1 MLARLGTLVA
11 IALVVLGAALGGV
24 LVPIDNGLR
33 DVRFGAATRPV
44 TGNTVFVDIDS
55 RSLSATGIWPW
66 PRTVHARL
74 LDALMQL
81 GADDVFFDIDFSSAS
96 NPSDDEAFAAA
107 LERAGG
113 FAYLSG
119 FSQLSPDGPSGG
131 TNLPLPQFRA
141 LADTVSVN
149 IGVDAQGV
157 VRSYPMS
164 RQLDGVEVPSLAV
177 VLSHSEPRAGTSFNI
192 DFGIDPRGIDRISA
206 ADLLAGRIDAAR
218 VQGKQVVVGA
228 SAVEL
233 RDIFFVPRFEP
244 LPGAMVQI
252 LAAETLMQGRAL
264 APLPWFPAAAV
275 AFLLLVAVV
284 FGRRASLALSLGAIL
299 FAFVLV
305 EGIAFAL
312 HAGLA
317 QQADTGAVWLTLL
330 LLAVAALWREMLQKR
345 RHQKLAELERD
356 GTLRILHQ
364 VIADN
369 AEGIVVVDA
378 TGTVIAAS
386 HLAETLLPAGLVGT
400 DIAQVLPA
408 GLRETVADALGGRA
422 LPRGTREHLLQT
434 ASGPRQIE
442 YSATLSQLD
451 QSSGGSGADRRVV
464 CLTFR
469 DVTERRA
476 LEVELE
482 HRASYDLLTG
492 ALSGTGLLDRIA
504 ALLRSGPELS
514 LLVVNPGR
522 FQSVN
527 ATLGHSLGDLLL
539 QELTR
544 RLDACGADAVGRLG
558 GDSFVLVYGRR
569 FEAEERETLFQRIL
583 DGVTRPYVLG
593 DNHHATVPASLGF
606 TDTSLSPPVAETLLS
621 HADLALVV
629 AKRRVGSHAA
639 IFDPR
644 LDEDIN
650 QQLNLET
657 ALRDALA
664 RGELETLYQPQV
676 DLGTGRVT
684 GAESLL
690 RWHHPVLG
698 DVLPAQFIRLA
709 EETGLIAE
717 IGRWVLNR
725 ACRDAVNWPGG
736 ATVAVNISPVQFE
749 ITDVV
754 AEVKAALAASGLSA
768 DRLEVEI
775 TEGVFV
781 EDAPSTSAQL
791 EAIRALGVTVSLDD
805 FGTGYSSLGYL
816 DRLPVDKIKIDQS
829 FTRGLLQGGAAE
841 ATVHAV
847 LLLARSLNKLV
858 IAEGVETEAQRRELW
873 KLGCKAGQGYL
884 FGRAQSPELVASL
897 FAEPMLLPLAV

>member
-1 MLARLGTLVA
+1 MLARLGTLAV
-11 IALVVLGAALGGV
+11 IALVVLGAALGGA

-33 DVRFGAATRPV
+33 DIRFGAAPHAV
-44 TGNTVFVDIDS
+44 SGNVVFVDIDS
-55 RSLSATGIWPW
+55 RSLQAIGVWPW
-66 PRTVHARL
+66 PRRTHAQI

-81 GADDVFFDIDFSSAS
+81 GAGDVFFDIDFSAAS
-96 NPSDDEAFAAA
+96 NAADDEAFAAA

-119 FSQLSPDGPSGG
+119 FSQLSSNGPLGG
-131 TNLPLPQFRA
+131 TNVPLPLFRS

-177 VLSHSEPRAGTSFNI
+177 VLARATPRAGTSFNI

-206 ADLLAGRIDAAR
+206 TDLLNGRIDAAR
-218 VQGKQVVVGA
+218 VRGKQVVVGA

-264 APLPWFPAAAV
+264 APLAWFPAAAV
-275 AFLLLVAVV
+275 ALVLLVAA
-284 FGRRASLALSLGAIL
+284 FFARRASLALSLGAIL
-299 FAFVLV
+299 LGFVLV
-305 EGIAFAL
+305 EGVAFLL

-317 QQADTGAVWLTLL
+317 LQADTGAVWLGLF
-330 LLAVAALWREMLQKR
+330 LLAIAALWREMLQKR
-345 RHQKLAELERD
+345 RQQKLAELERD
-356 GTLRILHQ
+356 GTLRILNQ

-386 HLAETLLPAGLVGT
+386 DLAETLLPSGLVGT
-400 DIAQVLPA
+400 NIAQVLPT
-408 GLRETVADALGGRA
+408 GLREAVADALAGRA
-422 LPRGTREHLLQT
+422 ATPGTREHLLQT
-434 ASGPRQIE
+434 ADGPRQIE

-451 QSSGGSGADRRVV
+451 PNVGGAAGDRRIV

-482 HRASYDLLTG
+482 HRASHDLLTDV
-492 ALSGTGLLDRIA
+492 LSRTGLLDCMGT
-504 ALLRSGPELS
+504 LLRTGPDLS
-514 LLVVNPGR
+514 VLVVNPGR

-539 QELTR
+539 RELAR

-558 GDSFVLVYGRR
+558 GDSFVLVYARR
-569 FEAEERETLFQRIL
+569 FEADAREALFRRIL
-583 DGVTRPYVLG
+583 ESVTRPYVLG
-593 DNHHATVPASLGF
+593 DSHQATVPASLGF
-606 TDTSLSPPVAETLLS
+606 TDTSLSAAVAETLLS

-629 AKRRVGSHAA
+629 AKQRVGSHAA

-644 LDEDIN
+644 LDEEIN
-650 QQLNLET
+650 QKLNLET
-657 ALRDALA
+657 ALRHALA
-664 RGELETLYQPQV
+664 RGELEALYQPQV

-698 DVLPAQFIRLA
+698 DVLPGQFIRLA

-717 IGRWVLNR
+717 IGRWVLNS
-725 ACRDAVNWPGG
+725 ACRDAATWPGG
-736 ATVAVNISPVQFE
+736 STVAVNISPVQFE
-749 ITDVV
+749 ISDVV

-768 DRLEVEI
+768 ERLEVEI
-775 TEGVFV
+775 TEGVFI
-781 EDAPSTSAQL
+781 EDAASTSEQL
-791 EAIRALGVTVSLDD
+791 EAIRALGVKVALDD

-829 FTRGLLQGGAAE
+829 FTRGLSQGGAAE
-841 ATVHAV
+841 ATIHAV

-873 KLGCKAGQGYL
+873 KLGCTAGQGYL
-884 FGRAQSPELVASL
+884 FGRAQTASAVGTL